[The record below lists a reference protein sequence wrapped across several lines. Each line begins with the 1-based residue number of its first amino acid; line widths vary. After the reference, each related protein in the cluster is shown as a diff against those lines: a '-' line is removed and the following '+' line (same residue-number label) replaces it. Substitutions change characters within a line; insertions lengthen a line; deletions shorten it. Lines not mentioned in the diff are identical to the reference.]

1 MSFSKICFMGLGYI
15 GLPTA
20 AIAAGHGLK
29 VTGVDINKK
38 VVDTINKGEI
48 HIIEPGL
55 ETQCGGIQTLK
66 EFDTLEQLKQF
77 ITDNGLIDETNNPI

>member
-1 MSFSKICFMGLGYI
+1 MKNISDKTWVLVYE
-15 GLPTA
+15 
-20 AIAAGHGLK
+20 
-29 VTGVDINKK
+29 NNR
-38 VVDTINKGEI
+38 VVS
-48 HIIEPGL
+48 IIEPGL